1 MADLDEDII
10 YVRTINGM
18 PPDENGNFEFIP
30 GTCIEITLNDD
41 ENSVTISDICCT
53 PCCGWP
59 ELKVLQEQIATLND
73 IANNLDMQTAQLQ
86 NAISAVSTLTK
97 TL

>member
-30 GTCIEITLNDD
+30 GTCIEITLNDE